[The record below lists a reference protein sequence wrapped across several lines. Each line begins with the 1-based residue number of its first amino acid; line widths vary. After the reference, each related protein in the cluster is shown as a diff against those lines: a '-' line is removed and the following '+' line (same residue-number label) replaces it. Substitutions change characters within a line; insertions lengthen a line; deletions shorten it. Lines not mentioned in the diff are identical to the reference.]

1 MHDLKL
7 QLEVSKLASG
17 KIVSQVTNFPND
29 SILHS
34 RIFTITLTAVTPN
47 TNGKIFK
54 DKPLGSPELGQ
65 ARFLYFTVAAIQSQ
79 GAHWPFLLCTVEL
92 EATDKVPPGQAKA
105 GRGVPGCLDICGEVL
120 ITLTIVISND
130 SRWEAGSL

>member
-34 RIFTITLTAVTPN
+34 RIFTITLTAVIPN

-79 GAHWPFLLCTVEL
+79 GAHWPFPLCTVEL
-92 EATDKVPPGQAKA
+92 EAQTKYLRVK
-105 GRGVPGCLDICGEVL
+105 RKLEEESLDVWTSVERFL
-120 ITLTIVISND
+120 
-130 SRWEAGSL
+130 